1 MNPHITKPKRNSE
14 IEPDYV
20 EYRLVNSEIIH
31 KTRYFI
37 QCLIQDRGNVL
48 LQLIGSFDYFINE
61 CIDESARSATIPE
74 TIITQLEHFSKVF
87 ENPPEHYYWFAQYVK
102 AFYRDFLKRI
112 PLRPDPRS
120 VPATEASIDSLTT
133 EIANETSHATR
144 TRSNCLFPHDL
155 NELIHRLQ
163 KWKVFLESKVE
174 RSSRSTLPM
183 FGFNYLSSCL
193 SSLHV
198 PDCYS
203 VKGTAVRMQSI
214 THFAVDL
221 HDDSYRWNSFR
232 IRDEFGHFHYFSL
245 VKERPMDLIYS
256 FSAELLAHFLSTLF
270 QKVPNIAKR
279 VDLSHRY
286 NMLPLNAVTM
296 LTERSRNELSLSE
309 MMRSIL
315 KKKGVKMDEFLV
327 AIAETKRT
335 NASKLSPSE
344 LDASVSMEGEVRD
357 YL

>member
-1 MNPHITKPKRNSE
+1 MNPHITKPKRSSE
-14 IEPDYV
+14 IEPDYK
-20 EYRLVNSEIIH
+20 EYRLFNSEVIH

-37 QCLIQDRGNVL
+37 QCLIQDRGNL
-48 LQLIGSFDYFINE
+48 YLQLIGSFDYFINE
-61 CIDESARSATIPE
+61 CIDESARSTTIPE
-74 TIITQLEHFSKVF
+74 TIITQLDHFYKVF
-87 ENPPEHYYWFAQYVK
+87 ENPPEHYYMLAQYAR
-102 AFYRDFLKRI
+102 AFCRDFVKRV
-112 PLRPDPRS
+112 PFRPDPRS
-120 VPATEASIDSLTT
+120 VAATEASADSLTT
-133 EIANETSHATR
+133 EIADETSYPTR
-144 TRSNCLFPHDL
+144 TRSNHLFSRNMD
-155 NELIHRLQ
+155 ELIHRLR
-163 KWKVFLESKVE
+163 KWKVFLEKKIE
-174 RSSRSTLPM
+174 CSSRSTLPM
-183 FGFNYLSSCL
+183 FGFNYLSSYL
-193 SSLHV
+193 PSLHV
-198 PDCYS
+198 PTCYS

-232 IRDEFGHFHYFSL
+232 IKDEFGHFHYFSL

-256 FSAELLAHFLSTLF
+256 FSAELLAHFLSTPF

-315 KKKGVKMDEFLV
+315 KKKGVKMDEFLS
-327 AIAETKRT
+327 AIAEIKRT